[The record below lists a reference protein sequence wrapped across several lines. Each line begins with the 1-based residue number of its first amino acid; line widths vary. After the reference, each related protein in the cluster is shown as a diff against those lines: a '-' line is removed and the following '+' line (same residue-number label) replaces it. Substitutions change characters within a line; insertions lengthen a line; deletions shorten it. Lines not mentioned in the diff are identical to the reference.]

1 MARKDK
7 PYLPLYVQDLLTDEK
22 LIECSAEA
30 HGVYFR
36 LMCILHKQEKYGL
49 LCLKQKHKQSES
61 KYENFASI
69 LVRQM
74 PFRAKQIQ
82 TALEELHIEG
92 VIDVN
97 ETSLSQKRMIN
108 DGEISI
114 SRSITGKMGGSS
126 VTKQYGKIGFLYWI
140 GDYGLKNKIGIS
152 VNVTNRLYRLRSDF
166 KLKKLMIIDTIEVED
181 MGVSEDIALDFFKEV
196 RDGEW
201 VNLSYDVMLEKF
213 ALLKASIKAKI
224 KAKMQ
229 ANTEYEYEN
238 ENEDEIVVLKGGV
251 GEKWNTKPGQE
262 YMDLELDKTKGGA
275 VVQLFS
281 FSKNHSLT
289 EIELQLLWGIFK
301 AQNFNGEK
309 YYGSKNEVFSHFIN
323 WSKTQNVE
331 NAKSITTG
339 GKPKNGSS
347 YKTAGQDAYAE
358 RLKRQL
364 SELVPR

>member
-1 MARKDK
+1 MDK
-7 PYLPLYVQDLLTDEK
+7 QTDKQINNFALKVAKQLPYDLPVIISSLTELLDENVLYVEGD
-22 LIECSAEA
+22 
-30 HGVYFR
+30 Y
-36 LMCILHKQEKYGL
+36 
-49 LCLKQKHKQSES
+49 LC
-61 KYENFASI
+61 
-69 LVRQM
+69 
-74 PFRAKQIQ
+74 
-82 TALEELHIEG
+82 
-92 VIDVN
+92 
-97 ETSLSQKRMIN
+97 QKRMI
-108 DGEISI
+108 
-114 SRSITGKMGGSS
+114 
-126 VTKQYGKIGFLYWI
+126 
-140 GDYGLKNKIGIS
+140 
-152 VNVTNRLYRLRSDF
+152 SDNE
-166 KLKKLMIIDTIEVED
+166 L
-181 MGVSEDIALDFFKEV
+181 
-196 RDGEW
+196 
-201 VNLSYDVMLEKF
+201 
-213 ALLKASIKAKI
+213 SIKRSEAGSKGGKNNI
-224 KAKMQ
+224 KNNKEYKNFAKAKMQ